1 MEQLEVFY
9 REGSNQQ
16 KNYSDAL
23 AVIEWYDANRL
34 LSDLS
39 SIEAVVE
46 SMREITEMEM
56 PFSRMS
62 ELADLVFRASEI
74 QKQILQKK
82 LEATKQQ
89 LERDHSSLRKELR
102 QALQAQLTDERK
114 ERLQS
119 TADRL
124 ESQFDAWQ
132 GSLSVNTEN
141 MDSYITASANAIS
154 NFRNMITLVLNE
166 RDDDEPYDED
176 DPPVHSKQ
184 VSIANLISV
193 ANRRVSSVEDVDK
206 VLAEIRSRL
215 LAELNDSDELNL
227 Y

>member
-1 MEQLEVFY
+1 
-9 REGSNQQ
+9 
-16 KNYSDAL
+16 
-23 AVIEWYDANRL
+23 
-34 LSDLS
+34 
-39 SIEAVVE
+39 
-46 SMREITEMEM
+46 MREITEMEM

-114 ERLQS
+114 ERLQA

-124 ESQFDAWQ
+124 ETQYDAWQ

-166 RDDDEPYDED
+166 RDDDEP
-176 DPPVHSKQ
+176 
-184 VSIANLISV
+184 
-193 ANRRVSSVEDVDK
+193 
-206 VLAEIRSRL
+206 
-215 LAELNDSDELNL
+215 
-227 Y
+227 

>member
-39 SIEAVVE
+39 SIETVVE
-46 SMREITEMEM
+46 SMREITGMEM

-82 LEATKQQ
+82 LESTKQQ
-89 LERDHSSLRKELR
+89 LERDHSSVRKELR

-114 ERLQS
+114 ARLQA

-124 ESQFDAWQ
+124 ETQFDAWQ
-132 GSLSVNTEN
+132 DSLTVNTEN

-154 NFRNMITLVLNE
+154 NFRSMITLVLNE
-166 RDDDEPYDED
+166 RDDEPYNED

-193 ANRRVSSVEDVDK
+193 VNRRIASAEDVDK

-215 LAELNDSDELNL
+215 LAELKDSDELNL